1 MADTT
6 NLEIVTPSMVLV
18 SEPVEMVVLPGSD
31 GNIGALPR
39 HSQIMSSL
47 ERGVVDIF
55 NDNKVVSRIMIDGG
69 IVEINETSVVIL
81 AERAEKLEKSNR
93 QVLEEKLIGFKAQEV
108 EALEIEAGYNKDNK
122 TNLTVDISE
131 DGKQYGIQYAKF
143 VPILVK
149 AIQELTKRIEELEK
163 ENN

>member
-39 HSQIMSSL
+39 HSQVMSSL

-93 QVLEEKLIGFKAQEV
+93 QVLEEKLIGFKAQENDTDQNV
-108 EALEIEAGYNKDNK
+108 ASMAVKN
-122 TNLTVDISE
+122 SS
-131 DGKQYGIQYAKF
+131 F
-143 VPILVK
+143 VK
-149 AIQELTKRIEELEK
+149 AVLDNI
-163 ENN
+163 N